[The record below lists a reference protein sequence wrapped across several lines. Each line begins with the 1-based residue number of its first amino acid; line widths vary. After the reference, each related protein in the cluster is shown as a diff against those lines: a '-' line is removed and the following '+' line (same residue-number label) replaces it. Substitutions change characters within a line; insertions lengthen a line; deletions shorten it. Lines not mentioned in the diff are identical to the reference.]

1 MSDKKRVYFQMKAP
15 RAGAVVVS
23 GDFNDWEQRSLK
35 PNKKGQWTTW
45 TTLTPGRY
53 EYRYQ
58 IDGEWRNDPEAPVVP
73 NEFGSENNVVV
84 VG

>member
-1 MSDKKRVYFQMKAP
+1 MTSKKRVYFRLQVAS
-15 RAGAVVVS
+15 ANAVAVL
-23 GDFNDWEQRSLK
+23 GDFNNWERRSLRQQ
-35 PNKKGQWTTW
+35 KKGLWTTW

-58 IDGEWRNDPEAPVVP
+58 IDGEWRNDPKAPVVP

-84 VG
+84 VE

>member
-1 MSDKKRVYFQMKAP
+1 MSDKKRVYFRLDAP
-15 RAGAVVVS
+15 KAGAVVVL
-23 GDFNDWEQRSLK
+23 GDFNGWKQRVLRQD
-35 PNKKGQWTTW
+35 KKGQWATW

-58 IDGEWRNDPEAPVVP
+58 VDGEWSNDPEALVAP